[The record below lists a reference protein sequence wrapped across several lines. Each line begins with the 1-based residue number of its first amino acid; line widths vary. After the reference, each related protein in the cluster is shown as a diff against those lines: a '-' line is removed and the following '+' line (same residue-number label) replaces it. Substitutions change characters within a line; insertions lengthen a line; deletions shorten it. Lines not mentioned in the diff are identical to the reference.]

1 MYSSVRRT
9 LRTSSQVWLTAN
21 RHFFAVPLND
31 PKSFCGH
38 KSYQTPARLDH
49 GHIFRQVLNEWMSFF
64 KIFTSAKGT
73 KFIRYNIW
81 LPVILSWQ
89 HQLVWPMRLREHL
102 KKHIAETLEKVW
114 WDPRKRAQNES
125 DSVTQDRGG
134 GEIYSM
140 WKFGWTSCL
149 TTHRLTIILLLLFGS
164 SSCSRTKIR
173 KGRVGYELQNTD
185 MDSFWFFL
193 V

>member
-9 LRTSSQVWLTAN
+9 LRTSSRVWLTAV

-31 PKSFCGH
+31 PKSFCGY

-64 KIFTSAKGT
+64 NIFTSVKGT

-89 HQLVWPMRLREHL
+89 HQLVWPVRLREHL
-102 KKHIAETLEKVW
+102 KKHITETLEKVW
-114 WDPRKRAQNES
+114 WDPRKRAQMRAIPSHKTEEVERFTPCENSGEHLVWLPTVWQLFYFFC
-125 DSVTQDRGG
+125 SV
-134 GEIYSM
+134 
-140 WKFGWTSCL
+140 L
-149 TTHRLTIILLLLFGS
+149 HRV
-164 SSCSRTKIR
+164 RTR
-173 KGRVGYELQNTD
+173 K
-185 MDSFWFFL
+185 
-193 V
+193 